1 MKTAAI
7 LVAGVFVLGA
17 SGAWAQDAPA
27 AASTAPAAAAPAA
40 EQPAEDASAV
50 NADSAPVMP
59 EEAVEVAKEEETAV
73 PRPSDP
79 YAEAMWLLDR
89 SVYPAG
95 EDKARLDELLTG
107 LYAGGDRRYE
117 VVFNLGVSALRAG
130 DLGTAEARF
139 AEAQTEAAAGRGD
152 LATVLAMQGRVAA
165 TKGDFAGADAL
176 MNQALGAN
184 EYCSPAL
191 NHLARKALNSGN
203 QEEALVLSRKALL
216 GDPNNMDSYLTMAVV
231 YYQTDR
237 LELGIL
243 VCESALKINPAA
255 STIHNILGLIYLK
268 ENEVR
273 RAFDHFQK
281 AVTAD
286 PENLDARRNLASLV
300 LNYKDFPTALTLLD
314 EVLKVTPLDR
324 GMRMGKALA
333 LRGVGRNDEAR
344 KELELLITEDQSDR
358 EAAYNLCILL
368 HEYVSDFEAALVRCR
383 DFQRMIDSRHPKY
396 AEMKKRVKGIQDTI
410 DAMKEFGDKP
420 RPAAE
425 EKPAEAAPA
434 EAAPAEAAPA
444 EAAPVEAAPVEA
456 APVEAAPAEAAPV
469 EKPAEEAPAA
479 PTEPKKEP

>member
-1 MKTAAI
+1 MKTLTII
-7 LVAGVFVLGA
+7 LAGLVLG
-17 SGAWAQDAPA
+17 GAWGVPGASAQDAPA
-27 AASTAPAAAAPAA
+27 AATVAPAA
-40 EQPAEDASAV
+40 PAEEPAQDSSAV
-50 NADSAPVMP
+50 NADSAPVLP
-59 EEAVEVAKEEETAV
+59 EDEAAEADAAVEAET

-89 SVYPAG
+89 SVYPTG
-95 EDKARLDELLTG
+95 EDRTRLKELLQG
-107 LYAGGDRRYE
+107 LYDGGDRRFE
-117 VVFNLGVSALRAG
+117 VVFNLGVEALRG
-130 DLGTAEARF
+130 NDLATAETRF
-139 AEAQTEAAAGRGD
+139 AEAHGEASAGRGD
-152 LATVLAMQGRVAA
+152 LATALAMQGRVAA
-165 TKGDFAGADAL
+165 TKRDLPAADAL
-176 MNQALGAN
+176 MNQALAAN

-191 NHLARKALNSGN
+191 NHLARKALDTGN

-231 YYQTDR
+231 YYQSDR

-255 STIHNILGLIYLK
+255 STIHNLLGLIYLK

-281 AVTAD
+281 AVDAD

-300 LNYKDFPTALTLLD
+300 LNYKDFPTALKLLD

-324 GMRMGKALA
+324 GMRMGRALA

-344 KELELLITEDQSDR
+344 KDLEALVMEDQSDR

-368 HEYVSDFEAALVRCR
+368 HEYISDYEAALLRCK
-383 DFQRMIDSRHPKY
+383 DFQRMIDSRHPKFS
-396 AEMKKRVKGIQDTI
+396 EMKKRVKGIQDTI

-420 RPAAE
+420 KAEAA
-425 EKPAEAAPA
+425 PAEAAPA

-444 EAAPVEAAPVEA
+444 EAAP
-456 APVEAAPAEAAPV
+456 AEAAPEAPV
-469 EKPAEEAPAA
+469 EPAEVP
-479 PTEPKKEP
+479 